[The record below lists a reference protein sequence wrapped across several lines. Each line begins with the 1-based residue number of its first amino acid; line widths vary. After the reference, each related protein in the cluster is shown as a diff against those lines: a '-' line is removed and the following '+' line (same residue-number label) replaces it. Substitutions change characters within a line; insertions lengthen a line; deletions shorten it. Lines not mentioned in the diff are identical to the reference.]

1 MKMQDVREK
10 AKTLGMKTFG
20 MKKVDLIRAI
30 QNKEG
35 NVPCFQTGLDSCDQ
49 FQCCWRSD
57 CFPE

>member
-10 AKTLGMKTFG
+10 AKKLGMKTFG
-20 MKKVDLIRAI
+20 LKKVDLIRAI

-35 NVPCFQTGLDSCDQ
+35 NVPCFQTGLVSCDQ